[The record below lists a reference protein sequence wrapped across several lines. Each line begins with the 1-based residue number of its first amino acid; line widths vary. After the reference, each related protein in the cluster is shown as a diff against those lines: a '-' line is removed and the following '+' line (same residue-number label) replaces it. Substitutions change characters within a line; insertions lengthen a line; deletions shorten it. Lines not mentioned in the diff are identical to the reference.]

1 MGKKLNLQLKKKF
14 ANPLEGEPD
23 KNVYANLNNIH
34 VGLLCPRKH
43 HIGTDTS
50 NLPTEEP
57 HPRATWKSTAI
68 SIFQLQIF

>member
-34 VGLLCPRKH
+34 VGLLRPRKH
-43 HIGTDTS
+43 RIGTDTS
-50 NLPTEEP
+50 NLPTQGS